1 MVKSTVSAKQLEE
14 EVEVDEEAAVEVDE
28 ERGVKLQKGAAGALA
43 VEARRPDGLGASS
56 APARP
61 VALQKIET

>member
-1 MVKSTVSAKQLEE
+1 MLC
-14 EVEVDEEAAVEVDE
+14 DGGGAAALVISIVEVDE

-61 VALQKIET
+61 LALQKIET